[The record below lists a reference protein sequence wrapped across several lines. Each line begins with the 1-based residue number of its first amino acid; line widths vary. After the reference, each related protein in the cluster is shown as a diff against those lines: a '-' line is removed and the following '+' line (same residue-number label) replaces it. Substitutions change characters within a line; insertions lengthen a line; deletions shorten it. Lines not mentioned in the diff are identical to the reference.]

1 MREGGSG
8 RPHRSSYEVAKMV
21 STMFVHFNRTVIAPV
36 WLVVFGLLALLWSPL
51 SVAMGVVLLLVG
63 LAGPAVMILTLW
75 SDPSVK
81 VARAVPPGEGS
92 VRAR

>member
-1 MREGGSG
+1 
-8 RPHRSSYEVAKMV
+8 MV

-75 SDPSVK
+75 SDPVK